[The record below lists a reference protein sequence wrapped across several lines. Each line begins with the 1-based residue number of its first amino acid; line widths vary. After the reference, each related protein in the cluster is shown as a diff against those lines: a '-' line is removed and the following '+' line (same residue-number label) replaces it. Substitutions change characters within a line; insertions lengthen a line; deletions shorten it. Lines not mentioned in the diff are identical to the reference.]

1 MALMTSSRLNAM
13 IAILCFAFLISQFYR
28 ASVGVLAP
36 ALMQEFSLSAN
47 LLGTIGGSYFL
58 VFAVAQVP
66 CGVLLDR
73 YGPRRVNSLLFL
85 LVAFGAAI
93 FACAQTATG
102 LIIGRG
108 VIGLGCATC
117 LMGTL
122 VIFSRWLPTEKFP
135 LMVAVASGIG
145 GTGALIA
152 TVPLAWADHYLGW
165 RGTFL
170 LMAAIT
176 VLVAYLIWLLVR
188 NNPTDPKYSPVKPE
202 TLAQTLRGIGK
213 IGTNRQLLLLL
224 PLNTVAYGSTMVL
237 LGLWGTPYFR
247 DIQGVTTLQ
256 ASQLLM
262 GMATGLMAGG
272 FLYAWLAPK
281 LRVMKKLVV
290 FGSSSS
296 GLMFLIIAFLPP
308 TNTYLL
314 MGFVCIQG
322 ILCGYGV
329 LIISH
334 VKTLIPQHMM
344 GRGLTL
350 ANLFGFGGV
359 GCMQLLSGWIMNKFD
374 TSGGIYPAPAY
385 TALFTT
391 VAFLMLAATLF
402 YLMTK
407 EADLMSPAGNIP
419 NPQPPK

>member
-1 MALMTSSRLNAM
+1 MAFTAPSRLNSM
-13 IAILCFAFLISQFYR
+13 VAILCFAFLISQFYR

-36 ALMQEFSLSAN
+36 ALMEEFSLSAN
-47 LLGTIGGSYFL
+47 LLGTLGGSYFL
-58 VFAVAQVP
+58 VFAVAQIP
-66 CGVLLDR
+66 CGILLDR
-73 YGPRRVNSLLFL
+73 YGPRRVNSFLFL
-85 LVAFGAAI
+85 LVALGAAI
-93 FACAQTATG
+93 FASAQTPGG
-102 LIIGRG
+102 LIVGRG

-135 LMVAVASGIG
+135 LMVAVASAIG
-145 GTGALIA
+145 GSGALVA

-170 LMAAIT
+170 AMATIT
-176 VLVAYLIWLLVR
+176 ALVAYLIWLLVQD
-188 NNPTDPKYSPVKPE
+188 NPPNPKSTPAEPE
-202 TLAQTLRGIGK
+202 TLAQTLNGIGQ
-213 IGTNRQLLLLL
+213 IASNRQLLLLL

-247 DIQGVTTLQ
+247 DIHGVTTLQ

-272 FLYAWLAPK
+272 FLFAWFTPK
-281 LRVMKKLVV
+281 LRSMKKLVV

-296 GLMFLIIAFLPP
+296 GIMFLVAACLPP
-308 TNTYLL
+308 TNTSLL
-314 MGFVCIQG
+314 MGFVCLQG
-322 ILCGYGV
+322 VLCGYGL

-334 VKTLIPQHMM
+334 VKTLMPQHMM

-359 GCMQLLSGWIMNKFD
+359 GFMQLLSGWIMNKFD
-374 TSGGIYPAPAY
+374 ASEAIYPAVAY
-385 TALFTT
+385 STLFSI
-391 VAFLMLAATLF
+391 VGCLVLAATLF
-402 YLMTK
+402 YLMTT
-407 EADLMSPAGNIP
+407 EVDLMPPDRNISS
-419 NPQPPK
+419 PQPPI